1 MRSDFAGLVA
11 GIAAERRSPA
21 AKDNSDEALVAKIA
35 AGNRL
40 AMQVLFARH
49 HARIYRFVLR
59 LLGSEALA
67 EDVTSEVFL
76 DVWRQAHRFEARSA
90 VTTWLLAIA
99 RHKALAELRRRPE
112 PPSDAGSMDASD
124 PADDPEATFAI
135 KHRGEILRNCLTRLS
150 PRHREIIDLVY
161 YHEKSVQEAADI
173 LGVPGNTVKTRM
185 FHARTQKALR
195 AARSPRRRGRAV
207 VAMDS
212 ATSSLVQL
220 MRGNQGVDAGP

>member
-1 MRSDFAGLVA
+1 MRSDFAGLVP
-11 GIAAERRSPA
+11 GIAAERRSPT
-21 AKDNSDEALVAKIA
+21 AKDNSDDALVAKIA
-35 AGNRL
+35 SGNRL

-59 LLGSEALA
+59 LIGSEALA

-99 RHKALAELRRRPE
+99 RYKALAEMRRRYE
-112 PPSDAGSMDASD
+112 TSDEETVDASD
-124 PADDPEATFAI
+124 PADDPEATFAV

-185 FHARTQKALR
+185 FHARKKLSQLLEARGVVGAL
-195 AARSPRRRGRAV
+195 S
-207 VAMDS
+207 
-212 ATSSLVQL
+212 
-220 MRGNQGVDAGP
+220 

>member
-1 MRSDFAGLVA
+1 MRSDFAGLAA
-11 GIAAERRSPA
+11 GIAAERRPPT
-21 AKDNSDEALVAKIA
+21 AKDNSDEALIAKIA
-35 AGNRL
+35 SGNRL

-76 DVWRQAHRFEARSA
+76 DVWRQAQRFEARSA

-99 RHKALAELRRRPE
+99 RYKALAELRRRPE

-124 PADDPEATFAI
+124 PADNPEATFAI

-185 FHARTQKALR
+185 FHARKKLSELLEARGVVGAL
-195 AARSPRRRGRAV
+195 A
-207 VAMDS
+207 
-212 ATSSLVQL
+212 
-220 MRGNQGVDAGP
+220 

>member
-11 GIAAERRSPA
+11 GIAAERRSPT
-21 AKDNSDEALVAKIA
+21 AKDNADEALVAKIA
-35 AGNRL
+35 SGNRL

-59 LLGSEALA
+59 LLGSEAVA

-99 RHKALAELRRRPE
+99 RYKALAELRRRPE
-112 PPSDAGSMDASD
+112 PPSDEASVNASD
-124 PADDPEATFAI
+124 PGDDPEATFAI

-161 YHEKSVQEAADI
+161 YHEKSVQEAAHI

-185 FHARTQKALR
+185 FHARKKL
-195 AARSPRRRGRAV
+195 S
-207 VAMDS
+207 
-212 ATSSLVQL
+212 QL
-220 MRGNQGVDAGP
+220 LEAQGVVGALS

>member
-1 MRSDFAGLVA
+1 MRNDFAGLVP
-11 GIAAERRSPA
+11 GIAAERRLPA
-21 AKDNSDEALVAKIA
+21 AKDNSDETLIAKIA
-35 AGNRL
+35 SGNRL

-59 LLGSEALA
+59 LLGSEAVA
-67 EDVTSEVFL
+67 EDITSEVFL
-76 DVWRQAHRFEARSA
+76 GVWRQAHRFEARSA

-99 RHKALAELRRRPE
+99 RYKALAELRRRPE
-112 PPSDAGSMDASD
+112 ARSDPGAVDASD
-124 PADDPEATFAI
+124 PADDPEATFAV

-185 FHARTQKALR
+185 FHARKKLSELLEA
-195 AARSPRRRGRAV
+195 
-207 VAMDS
+207 
-212 ATSSLVQL
+212 
-220 MRGNQGVDAGP
+220 QGVVGALS

>member
-11 GIAAERRSPA
+11 GIAAERPSPA

-49 HARIYRFVLR
+49 HARIYRFVVR
-59 LLGSEALA
+59 LLASEALA

-99 RHKALAELRRRPE
+99 RYKALAELRRRPE
-112 PPSDAGSMDASD
+112 PPLDEGGMDASD

-185 FHARTQKALR
+185 FHARKKLSELLEARGVVGAL
-195 AARSPRRRGRAV
+195 S
-207 VAMDS
+207 
-212 ATSSLVQL
+212 
-220 MRGNQGVDAGP
+220 

>member
-11 GIAAERRSPA
+11 GIAAERPSPA

-35 AGNRL
+35 AGNML

-49 HARIYRFVLR
+49 HARIYRFVVR
-59 LLGSEALA
+59 LLASEALA

-112 PPSDAGSMDASD
+112 PPSGAGSMDASD
-124 PADDPEATFAI
+124 PADNPEATFAI

-161 YHEKSVQEAADI
+161 YHEKSVQEAATI

-185 FHARTQKALR
+185 FHARKKLSELLEA
-195 AARSPRRRGRAV
+195 
-207 VAMDS
+207 
-212 ATSSLVQL
+212 
-220 MRGNQGVDAGP
+220 QGVVGALA

>member
-1 MRSDFAGLVA
+1 MRSDFAGLVP
-11 GIAAERRSPA
+11 GIAAERRSPT
-21 AKDNSDEALVAKIA
+21 AKDNSDDALVAKIA
-35 AGNRL
+35 SGNRL

-59 LLGSEALA
+59 LIGSEALA

-99 RHKALAELRRRPE
+99 RYKALAEMRRRYE
-112 PPSDAGSMDASD
+112 ASDEGTVDASD
-124 PADDPEATFAI
+124 PADDPEATFAV

-185 FHARTQKALR
+185 FHARKKL
-195 AARSPRRRGRAV
+195 S
-207 VAMDS
+207 
-212 ATSSLVQL
+212 QL
-220 MRGNQGVDAGP
+220 LEAQGVVGALS